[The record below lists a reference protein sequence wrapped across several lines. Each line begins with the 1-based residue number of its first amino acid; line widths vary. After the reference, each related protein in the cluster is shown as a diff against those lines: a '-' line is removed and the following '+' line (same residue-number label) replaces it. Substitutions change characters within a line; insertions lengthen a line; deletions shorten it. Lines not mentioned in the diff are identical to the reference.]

1 MLDRRSVN
9 PERVSIT
16 KHALLRY
23 ADRCYGEAYKFR
35 EDIPGPRAELFE
47 RAMREHMLRGTRLT
61 AEQAKHFNS
70 LWPLPRKDLSDQS
83 GALYYQDDVL
93 LVADESSAGRTVITV
108 LGAAPTQLRY
118 LEEIGVRRRSGCAPP
133 KAFDWLGT
141 DAHLEIMFVN
151 RVADGGI
158 DVDPEHIATW
168 LDRADESANGEKKKG
183 RRFFVEGALRPF
195 ISGNLK
201 QFRSR
206 PLQDRESSESIE
218 AWRYWKHRLLYG
230 DRSIRILCSPQRAII
245 FLQECVYDPDV
256 LPADLLTAPI
266 LAGTV
271 LGFDPTEQGTYTFRV
286 LHVPSEP

>member
-1 MLDRRSVN
+1 MLDRRRSVN

-47 RAMREHMLRGTRLT
+47 REMCEHILRGVRLT
-61 AEQAKHFNS
+61 AEQARQFNS

-108 LGAAPTQLRY
+108 FGAAPAQLRY
-118 LEEIGVRRRSGCAPP
+118 LEEIGVRRRAGCASP
-133 KAFDWLGT
+133 KASDWLGT
-141 DAHLEIMFVN
+141 DSHLEIMFVN
-151 RVADGGI
+151 RIADGGI
-158 DVDPEHIATW
+158 DVPPEHIATW
-168 LDRADESANGEKKKG
+168 LDRPEKKPG

-201 QFRSR
+201 RFRCR
-206 PLQDRESSESIE
+206 PLQDRRSSESIE
-218 AWRYWKHRLLYG
+218 AWRHWKHRLMYG
-230 DRSIRILCSPQRAII
+230 DRCIRILCSPQRAVI
-245 FLQECVYDPDV
+245 FLQECIYDLDA

-266 LAGTV
+266 VAGTV